1 MHYESS
7 DVEKFSLAK
16 NMSVVHCCG
25 GYIRIFLVHMIF
37 CRICWGHFLGMS
49 HIFGDFRRSPDFLR
63 SFSNKSLELL
73 VIMVYPFKTPSQD
86 HQGCQAVHNHGGE
99 VPISWAHRT
108 CSVLNLWGVYWGLPS
123 GSQTWQ
129 WKIYLWG
136 CTWVT
141 LYSNMAMEIPHWVR
155 WLPHLKC
162 PFCSWISQPAMF
174 GSPTTVYHHYI
185 IIKPC

>member
-1 MHYESS
+1 MCIRSIPVSYQLDQTRQTVRQTDMHYESS

-73 VIMVYPFKTPSQD
+73 VIMVYPFTFTGSS
-86 HQGCQAVHNHGGE
+86 E
-99 VPISWAHRT
+99 
-108 CSVLNLWGVYWGLPS
+108 LPS
-123 GSQTWQ
+123 GSQPW
-129 WKIYLWG
+129 WRSPNFLG
-136 CTWVT
+136 SSHMFRVEFMGGVLGVT
-141 LYSNMAMEIPHWVR
+141 LW
-155 WLPHLKC
+155 
-162 PFCSWISQPAMF
+162 
-174 GSPTTVYHHYI
+174 
-185 IIKPC
+185 